1 MPLKVCLFEN
11 ADLTVH
17 TEHDLLY
24 NTLLFILIFP
34 IPSLNI
40 LEHNMK
46 NDPPVGADAQ
56 SPVIV
61 ADIIEE
67 AKQKTGKIQSYY
79 ANLSDSVFS
88 SDTLFKLFKR

>member
-1 MPLKVCLFEN
+1 
-11 ADLTVH
+11 
-17 TEHDLLY
+17 
-24 NTLLFILIFP
+24 
-34 IPSLNI
+34 
-40 LEHNMK
+40 MK

-79 ANLSDSVFS
+79 ANLSDSIFS